1 MRKLWWLIVSA
12 FVILLDYGS
21 KHYMLAHFEPYQP
34 WIVTSFFD
42 LTLAFNKGAA
52 FSFLNAASGWQNI
65 FFIVVA
71 ALVSVVLLVWLVR
84 LKSVEKMNALAI
96 SLILGGA
103 WGNIYDRFVYGFVID
118 FIDIH
123 IGQYHWPIFNIA
135 DSAICIGAAI
145 MLLLSWCS
153 EDTKTCAQS
162 N

>member
-1 MRKLWWLIVSA
+1 MRNLCWLLISV
-12 FVILLDYGS
+12 FVIALDYGS
-21 KHYMLAHFEPYQP
+21 KQFMLTHFEPYQP
-34 WIVTSFFD
+34 WGLTSFFD

-52 FSFLNAASGWQNI
+52 FSFLNGASGWQNI

-84 LKSVEKMNALAI
+84 LKHAEKMNALAI

-103 WGNIYDRFVYGFVID
+103 WGNIYDRLVYGFVID
-118 FIDIH
+118 FMDVH
-123 IGQYHWPIFNIA
+123 LGQYHWPIFNLA

-145 MLLLSWCS
+145 MLLLSWSSS
-153 EDTKTCAQS
+153 EEK